1 VSPSVNPAPAVRLTP
16 LQARRIALGAQGFA
30 RQRPASTV
38 TARHV
43 NAVIDR
49 LGLFQIDSVNVL
61 QRAHYLPLFS
71 RLGRYDPNLLDRAA
85 GRSPRRLFEYWA
97 HEAALVDVRL
107 WPALQWRMRDASS
120 MWGGVQQLADDKPEV
135 VQHVLDDV
143 RARGPLTARQV
154 ELDGADLSKEGW
166 GWNWSEAKRALEYLF
181 YTGQVTA
188 ARRNSAFERLY
199 DVPERVLP
207 SPALDPPALDVHDAH
222 VELVRHAAQALG
234 VGTAQCLRDYFRL
247 KPAPTQRAIDV
258 LTAAGELIPAEIAG
272 WRRPAYLHA
281 EASRPR
287 SIRGRALLSPFDP
300 LIFERTRTEQLFDFR
315 YRIEIYVPA
324 AKRVHGYYVLP
335 FLLGDSL
342 VARVDLKADR
352 GAGVLR
358 VLSAWAE
365 PGAPAE
371 TATEL
376 LAELRLMAEWLGLG
390 DVMVEPRG
398 DLAEALEA
406 CT

>member
-1 VSPSVNPAPAVRLTP
+1 VKQSPAVRLTP

-43 NAVIDR
+43 NAIIDR

-71 RLGRYDPNLLDRAA
+71 RLGGYDPTLLDRAA

-120 MWGGVQQLADDKPEV
+120 MWGGVQQLADEKPEV
-135 VQHVLDDV
+135 VQQVLDDV

-154 ELDGADLSKEGW
+154 ELDVADLAKQGW
-166 GWNWSEAKRALEYLF
+166 GWNWSEGKRALEYLF
-181 YTGQVTA
+181 YTGQVTS

-207 SPALDPPALDVHDAH
+207 SSVFNLPGLDEHDAH

-234 VGTAQCLRDYFRL
+234 IGTAPCLRDYFRL
-247 KPAPTQRAIDV
+247 KPAPTQRAIDA
-258 LTAAGELIPAEIAG
+258 LEATGELIPAEIAG
-272 WRRPAYLHA
+272 WRRTAYLHA
-281 EASRPR
+281 AASRPR

-358 VLSAWAE
+358 VLSDCAE
-365 PGAPAE
+365 PGAPAV
-371 TATEL
+371 TAPEL
-376 LAELRLMAEWLGLG
+376 LAELRLMAEWLGLD
-390 DVMVEPRG
+390 DVNVEPRG
-398 DLAEALEA
+398 DLAEALNA
-406 CT
+406 CA

>member
-1 VSPSVNPAPAVRLTP
+1 MRLTR
-16 LQARRIALGAQGFA
+16 LQARRIALSAQGFGRA
-30 RQRPASTV
+30 RPGSSSSGTTV

-43 NAVIDR
+43 NSVIDR

-71 RLGRYDPNLLDRAA
+71 RLGEYDPGLLDRAA
-85 GRSPRRLFEYWA
+85 GRAPRRLFEYWA

-120 MWGGVQQLADDKPEV
+120 MWGGVQQLAEEKPEV
-135 VQHVLDDV
+135 VQLVLDDV
-143 RARGPLTARQV
+143 RARGPLTAREV
-154 ELDGADLSKEGW
+154 ELDGADLAKKGW

-188 ARRNSAFERLY
+188 ARRNNAFERVY

-207 SPALDPPALDVHDAH
+207 TSVFDLPALDEHEGH

-258 LTAAGELIPAEIAG
+258 LEAAGELIPIEIDG
-272 WRRPAYLHA
+272 WRRPAYLH
-281 EASRPR
+281 EASKRPR
-287 SIRGRALLSPFDP
+287 AIRARALLSPFDP
-300 LIFERTRTEQLFDFR
+300 LIFERTRTEQLFGFR

-352 GAGVLR
+352 RAGVLR

-365 PGAPAE
+365 PQAPAE

-376 LAELRLMAEWLGLG
+376 MAELRLMASWLGLG
-390 DVMVEPRG
+390 DVEIEPLG
-398 DLAEALEA
+398 DLARGLAA

>member
-1 VSPSVNPAPAVRLTP
+1 VIRLTR
-16 LQARRIALGAQGFA
+16 LQARRIGLAAQGFA
-30 RQRPASTV
+30 RQRPTSTV

-43 NAVIDR
+43 NAVIAR

-71 RLGRYDPNLLDRAA
+71 RLGAYDVELLHRAA
-85 GRSPRRLFEYWA
+85 ARAPRRLVEYWA

-107 WPALQWRMRDASS
+107 WPALQWRMADASG
-120 MWGGVQQLADDKPEV
+120 MWGGVQQLATEKPEV
-135 VQHVLDDV
+135 VAGVLDEV
-143 RARGPLTARQV
+143 RVRGPLTARDIEQ
-154 ELDGADLSKEGW
+154 DAANTRDRW
-166 GWNWSEAKRALEYLF
+166 GWNWSEAKRALEFLF

-188 ARRNSAFERLY
+188 ARRNGAFERLY

-207 SPALDPPALDVHDAH
+207 PGIVALPALDEHEAH

-247 KPAPTQRAIDV
+247 KPEPTQRAIAV
-258 LTAAGELIPAEIAG
+258 LAASGELLPAEIVG
-272 WRRPAYLHA
+272 WKRPAFLHA
-281 EASRPR
+281 EAPSPR
-287 SIRGRALLSPFDP
+287 RARGRALLSPFDP

-335 FLLGDSL
+335 FLLGDAL

-352 GAGVLR
+352 TLGVLR

-365 PGAPAE
+365 PGAPAN
-371 TATEL
+371 TASEL
-376 LAELRLMAEWLGLG
+376 MAELRLMARWLAL
-390 DVMVEPRG
+390 DTVEVESRG
-398 DLAEALEA
+398 DLADALSA
-406 CT
+406 LT

>member
-1 VSPSVNPAPAVRLTP
+1 MRLTR
-16 LQARRIALGAQGFA
+16 LQARRIALSAQGFGRA
-30 RQRPASTV
+30 RPGSSGSGTAV

-43 NAVIDR
+43 NTVIDR

-71 RLGRYDPNLLDRAA
+71 RLGRYDPGLLDRAA
-85 GRSPRRLFEYWA
+85 GRAPRRLFEYWA

-120 MWGGVQQLADDKPEV
+120 MWGGVQQLADEKPEV
-135 VQHVLDDV
+135 VQLVVDDV

-154 ELDGADLSKEGW
+154 ELDGADLAKQGW

-188 ARRNSAFERLY
+188 ARRNNAFERVY

-207 SPALDPPALDVHDAH
+207 PRVFDLPALDVHDAH
-222 VELVRHAAQALG
+222 VELVRHAARALG

-247 KPAPTQRAIDV
+247 KPEPTRRAIDV
-258 LTAAGELIPAEIAG
+258 LESAGELIPVEIVG
-272 WRRPAYLHA
+272 WRRPAYVHA
-281 EASRPR
+281 AASRPG
-287 SIRGRALLSPFDP
+287 SVRGRALLSPFDP
-300 LIFERTRTEQLFDFR
+300 LIFERTRTEQLFGFR

-352 GAGVLR
+352 KAGVLR

-365 PGAPAE
+365 PQAPAE
-371 TATEL
+371 TAAEL
-376 LAELRLMAEWLGLG
+376 MAELRLMAAWLGL
-390 DVMVEPRG
+390 DIVEVESRG
-398 DLAEALEA
+398 DLAGALAA